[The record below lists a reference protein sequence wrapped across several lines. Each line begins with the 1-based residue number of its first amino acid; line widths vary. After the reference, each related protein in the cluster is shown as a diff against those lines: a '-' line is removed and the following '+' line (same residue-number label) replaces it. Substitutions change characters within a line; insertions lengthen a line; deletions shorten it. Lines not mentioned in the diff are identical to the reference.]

1 MNGTTPAP
9 ADLLLT
15 GARIH
20 TVDPALPEAEA
31 MAVRDGRIVWLGADA
46 DAAAWTG
53 PGTRVLDAAGRLVLP
68 GFVDAHNHVRLGSDD
83 ACVQLAGART
93 LDEIHARVRTWHTAH
108 PDAAWIEA
116 EAFDYSAIPGG
127 RMPTAADLDP
137 ATGDTPAL
145 VLSYDV
151 HTAWLNTAAL
161 RALGVDRDH
170 TDLPFGRAVTDP
182 ATGEPTGFVKDFA
195 VKGLSRDG
203 HRALR
208 ALGVP
213 WASPDRQY
221 GRLARSLD
229 DAIRFGIT
237 TVVEPQN
244 SLDDLALFTRARAEG
259 RLRSRIVAALFHP
272 RGTTDADLDAFEA
285 AAGEHADDRFRV
297 GPLKLYID
305 DVVEPRTAA
314 LLEPYAGCAHH
325 RGDTFYPPE
334 EFAGLLARLDARGFQ
349 CFVHATGD
357 RGIRTVLDAVA
368 HARAVNG
375 PRDAR
380 HQVVHVECLDPADTP
395 RFAELGVVACMQ
407 PRHAA
412 PDIAGP
418 GQDWAENIGP
428 DRWHKAWPLRDLSEA
443 GAVLAL
449 SSDWNVAEMD
459 PMVGIHA
466 AVTRRPLA
474 GGEPWTEG
482 QTLTVTEAVE
492 GYTRGSA
499 YANFLEHER
508 GTLTVGKLA
517 DFVVLSRDIL
527 RIAPDEIPGTV
538 AETVVV
544 GGEVVV
550 GDGGDGGDGG
560 NGGAAV
566 GGEAV
571 AAAAGR
577 PGGA

>member
-1 MNGTTPAP
+1 MTRTTTAAPSP
-9 ADLLLT
+9 ADLVLRN
-15 GARIH
+15 ARIH
-20 TVDPALPEAEA
+20 TVDPDLPAAEA
-31 MAVRDGRIVWLGADA
+31 LAVRDGRLAWLGPDAEADR
-46 DAAAWTG
+46 WTG
-53 PGTRVLDAAGRLVLP
+53 PGTRVIDGRGRLVLP
-68 GFVDAHNHVRLGSDD
+68 GFIDAHNHVRLGSDD

-93 LDEIHARVRTWHTAH
+93 LGGIHDRIRAWRGAH
-108 PDAAWIEA
+108 PDAEWIEA
-116 EAFDYSAIPGG
+116 ESFDYSAIPGG
-127 RMPTAADLDP
+127 RMPRAADLDP
-137 ATGDTPAL
+137 ATGDTPAF

-161 RALGVDRDH
+161 RRLGVDRDH
-170 TDLPFGRAVTDP
+170 TSLPFGRAEIDP

-195 VKGLSRDG
+195 VRGLSRDG

-221 GRLARSLD
+221 GRLAKSLD
-229 DAIRFGIT
+229 DAIGYGIT

-244 SLDDLALFTRARAEG
+244 SLDDLALFERARAEG

-272 RGTTDADLDAFEA
+272 RGTGDADLDDFA
-285 AAGEHADDRFRV
+285 AAAERFADDRLRV

-305 DVVEPRTAA
+305 DVVEPRTAS
-314 LLEPYAGCAHH
+314 LLEPYAGCGRH

-334 EFAGLLARLDARGFQ
+334 EFAELLAKLDARGFQ

-357 RGIRTVLDAVA
+357 RGIRTVLDAVE
-368 HARAVNG
+368 HARSVNG

-380 HQVVHVECLDPADTP
+380 HQVVHVECLDPRDTP

-407 PRHAA
+407 PRHCA

-418 GQDWAENIGP
+418 GKDWAENVGA
-428 DRWHKAWPLRDLSEA
+428 DRWHKAWPMRSLHEA

-459 PMVGIHA
+459 PMAGIYT

-474 GGEPWTEG
+474 GGTAWQPAE
-482 QTLTVTEAVE
+482 TLDVETAVR
-492 GYTRGSA
+492 GYTMGSA
-499 YANFLEHER
+499 YANFLEDER
-508 GTLTVGKLA
+508 GSLTVGKLA

-527 RIAPDEIPGTV
+527 RVRPDEIPGTR
-538 AETVVV
+538 AEVVVV
-544 GGEVVV
+544 GGETVV
-550 GDGGDGGDGG
+550 DRR
-560 NGGAAV
+560 N
-566 GGEAV
+566 
-571 AAAAGR
+571 
-577 PGGA
+577 

>member
-1 MNGTTPAP
+1 MSTTTPAP
-9 ADLLLT
+9 TADLVLT

-20 TVDPALPEAEA
+20 TVDPHLPEAEA
-31 MAVRDGRIVWLGADA
+31 LAVRDGRIVWLGSDA
-46 DAAAWTG
+46 DAARWTG
-53 PGTRVLDAAGRLVLP
+53 PATTVLDAGGRLVLP
-68 GFVDAHNHVRLGSDD
+68 GFIDAHNHVRLGSDD

-93 LDEIHARVRTWHTAH
+93 LDAIHERITTWRAAH
-108 PDAAWIEA
+108 PDAPWIEA

-137 ATGDTPAL
+137 VTGDTPAL

-161 RALGVDRDH
+161 KVLDVTRDR
-170 TDLPFGRAVTDP
+170 TDLPFGTAVTDP
-182 ATGEPTGFVKDFA
+182 GTGEPTGFVKDFA
-195 VKGLSRDG
+195 VKGLSRAG

-208 ALGVP
+208 ELGVP
-213 WASPDRQY
+213 WASQDRQY
-221 GRLARSLD
+221 GRLATSLD
-229 DAIRFGIT
+229 AAVGYGIT

-272 RGTTDADLDAFEA
+272 RGTTDAELDEFA
-285 AAGEHADDRFRV
+285 AAAKEFADDRLRV

-314 LLEPYAGCAHH
+314 LLEPYAGCGHH

-334 EFAGLLARLDARGFQ
+334 EFADLLTGLDARGFQ

-368 HARAVNG
+368 RARSVNG

-395 RFAELGVVACMQ
+395 RFAALGVVACMQ

-428 DRWHKAWPLRDLSEA
+428 DRWHKAWPLRSLHAA

-459 PMVGIHA
+459 PMVGIYT
-466 AVTRRPLA
+466 AVTRRALNG
-474 GGEPWTEG
+474 GGEPWTPEE
-482 QTLTVTEAVE
+482 TIDVATAVE
-492 GYTRGSA
+492 GYTMGSA
-499 YANFLEHER
+499 YANFLEEER
-508 GTLTVGKLA
+508 GSLTVGKLA

-527 RIAPDEIPGTV
+527 RIDPEDIPGTV

-544 GGEVVV
+544 GGEVVHARV
-550 GDGGDGGDGG
+550 T
-560 NGGAAV
+560 A
-566 GGEAV
+566 
-571 AAAAGR
+571 
-577 PGGA
+577 

>member
-1 MNGTTPAP
+1 MTRTTPTAP
-9 ADLLLT
+9 ADLVLVN
-15 GARIH
+15 ARIH
-20 TVDPALPEAEA
+20 TVDDTLPAARAL
-31 MAVRDGRIVWLGADA
+31 AVRNGRIAWLGEDA
-46 DAAAWTG
+46 GAARWTG
-53 PGTRVLDAAGRLVLP
+53 PHTEVLDAGGRLVLP
-68 GFVDAHNHVRLGSDD
+68 GFIDAHNHVRLGSDD
-83 ACVQLAGART
+83 ACVQLAGVRT
-93 LDEIHARVRTWHTAH
+93 LDGIHARIRAWHAAH
-108 PDAAWIEA
+108 PDAEWIEA

-127 RMPTAADLDP
+127 RMPRAEDLDP
-137 ATGDTPAL
+137 VTGDTPAF

-161 RALGVDRDH
+161 RRLGVSKDR
-170 TDLPFGRAVTDP
+170 TGLPFGEAETDP

-229 DAIRFGIT
+229 DAIGYGIT

-244 SLDDLALFTRARAEG
+244 SLDDLALYERARAEG

-272 RGTTDADLDAFEA
+272 RGTTDADLDDFAEA
-285 AAGEHADDRFRV
+285 ARRFDDDRLNV

-314 LLEPYAGCAHH
+314 LLEPYTGCGHH
-325 RGDTFYPPE
+325 RGETFYPPE
-334 EFAGLLARLDARGFQ
+334 EFDALLTRLDARGFQ

-357 RGIRTVLDAVA
+357 RGIRTVLDAVGR
-368 HARAVNG
+368 ARAVNG

-380 HQVVHVECLDPADTP
+380 HQVVHVECLDPDDTP
-395 RFAELGVVACMQ
+395 RFKELGVVACMQ
-407 PRHAA
+407 PRHSA
-412 PDIAGP
+412 PEIAGP
-418 GQDWAENIGP
+418 GKDWAENVGEG
-428 DRWHKAWPLRDLSEA
+428 RWHKAWPMRSLHEA
-443 GAVLAL
+443 GAVLAF

-459 PMVGIHA
+459 PMVGIYT
-466 AVTRRPLA
+466 AVTRRPLG
-474 GGEPWTEG
+474 GGEPWMPGE
-482 QTLTVTEAVE
+482 TVDVATAVR
-492 GYTRGSA
+492 GYTMGSA

-508 GTLTVGKLA
+508 GSLTVGKLA

-527 RIAPDEIPGTV
+527 SVAPEDIPGTV

-544 GGEVVV
+544 GGEIVVK
-550 GDGGDGGDGG
+550 GS
-560 NGGAAV
+560 
-566 GGEAV
+566 
-571 AAAAGR
+571 
-577 PGGA
+577 

>member
-1 MNGTTPAP
+1 MNRPAP
-9 ADLLLT
+9 ADLLLVH
-15 GARIH
+15 GRVH
-20 TVDPALPEAEA
+20 TVDPHLPEAEA
-31 MAVRDGRIVWLGADA
+31 FAVRGGRIVWIGADSEA
-46 DAAAWTG
+46 EAWTG
-53 PGTRVLDAAGRLVLP
+53 PRTRVVDAGGRLVLP

-83 ACVQLAGART
+83 ACVQLAGARD
-93 LDEIHARVRTWHTAH
+93 LDGIHARVRAWRAAH
-108 PDAAWIEA
+108 PDAPWIEA

-161 RALGVDRDH
+161 RLLDVRAGH
-170 TDLPFGRAVTDP
+170 TDLPFGTAVTDA
-182 ATGEPTGFVKDFA
+182 ATGQPTGFVKDFA
-195 VKGLSRDG
+195 VKGLSREG

-208 ALGVP
+208 DLGVP
-213 WASPDRQY
+213 WASADRQY

-229 DAIRFGIT
+229 DAVRYGIT

-244 SLDDLALFTRARAEG
+244 SLDDLALFQRARAEG

-272 RGTTDADLDAFEA
+272 RGTTDAELDEFA
-285 AAGEHADDRFRV
+285 AAAREFADDRLRV

-314 LLEPYAGCAHH
+314 LLEPYAGCRHH

-334 EFAGLLARLDARGFQ
+334 EFAELLTRLDARGFQ

-357 RGIRTVLDAVA
+357 RGIRTVLDAVER
-368 HARAVNG
+368 ARAVNG

-395 RFAELGVVACMQ
+395 RFAELGVTACMQ

-418 GQDWAENIGP
+418 GRDWAENIGP
-428 DRWHKAWPLRDLSEA
+428 ERWHKAWPLRSLHRA
-443 GAVLAL
+443 GALLAL

-459 PMVGIHA
+459 PMIGIHA
-466 AVTRRPLA
+466 AVTRRPP
-474 GGEPWTEG
+474 GGGPAWTPEE
-482 QTLTVTEAVE
+482 TLDVATAVE
-492 GYTRGSA
+492 GYTMGSA
-499 YANFLEHER
+499 RANFLEHDR
-508 GTLTVGKLA
+508 GSLTVGKLA

-527 RIAPDEIPGTV
+527 RVDADAIPGTV

-544 GGEVVV
+544 GGEVVHT
-550 GDGGDGGDGG
+550 
-560 NGGAAV
+560 
-566 GGEAV
+566 V
-571 AAAAGR
+571 A
-577 PGGA
+577 